1 MKLGLYFTTALLS
14 GAAYLLSLYATAE
27 LGTRFSAAPSAFTE
41 VTARTSLDG
50 GAQSV
55 LLFLV
60 LFAAA
65 TVFLLLLFKMYQG
78 RLLYRLIFSLVAFL
92 GLLKLFETVFPP
104 EFSALGAAIFLIGL
118 FIIPTVWT
126 HDVIIILAS
135 AGVGPVLALNFSEQ
149 AAVFLLLFF
158 SLYDIIAVVFTQH
171 MMTLAHAMIRHQA
184 TFALFV
190 PERRKGFG
198 ANIAAVRP
206 GAGFLIVGG
215 GDLVLPMVYLSVIAR
230 DSMATAVVGACG
242 ALAGQFLNHLFLI
255 TARKPIPALP
265 LISAGML
272 LGVAVGRTFI

>member
-27 LGTRFSAAPSAFTE
+27 MGVRFIVAPPAFTE

-60 LFAAA
+60 LFATA
-65 TVFLLLLFKMYQG
+65 TAFLLLLFRMYRG
-78 RLLYRLIFSLVAFL
+78 RLLYRLLFSLVAFL
-92 GLLKLFETVFPP
+92 GLLKLFETVFPL

-126 HDVIIILAS
+126 HDIIIILAS

-149 AAVFLLLFF
+149 AAVALLLFL

-171 MMTLAHAMIRHQA
+171 MMTLAHAMIRNKA

-190 PERRKGFG
+190 PERLKGFG
-198 ANIAAVRP
+198 ANIATVRP
-206 GAGFLIVGG
+206 GAGFLILGG
-215 GDLVLPMVYLSVIAR
+215 GDLILPMVYLSVIAR
-230 DSMATAVVGACG
+230 DSMVAAAVGVCG
-242 ALAGQFLNHLFLI
+242 ALAGQLLNHFFLV
-255 TARKPIPALP
+255 TTRRPIPALP
-265 LISAGML
+265 LISAGMV
-272 LGVAVGRTFI
+272 LGVMAGRTLL